1 MKINPNN
8 FSTTRENNAIITPG
22 SESEA
27 TNSGGDFAFIAY
39 PLNLD
44 PVSSATTYTDYTV
57 PTGRVVISIRQ
68 ERVEGAVR

>member
-22 SESEA
+22 SESEG

-44 PVSSATTYTDYTV
+44 P
-57 PTGRVVISIRQ
+57 ISLLQLTQIILCQ
-68 ERVEGAVR
+68 LK